1 MGNISIDA
9 KLQRMRAQHEMEKS
23 SGRARA
29 YSGVRG
35 GGDASYKTYSKTTGR
50 SRYSRRSS
58 TCTHKRNLM
67 VMNSTEPIDNPISER
82 AFDEESE
89 FEVTPEDFDK
99 CLSTQNELTEDEK
112 IINAR
117 FANEALSAGRDISVF
132 PVSIASIIDKL
143 ESYNKEAN

>member
-1 MGNISIDA
+1 MSDFNQAQLTSKKIQRNLKTEGDEDLRSIKSEYDYGSKKKFLDVMGNISIDA

-99 CLSTQNELTEDEK
+99 C
-112 IINAR
+112 
-117 FANEALSAGRDISVF
+117 
-132 PVSIASIIDKL
+132 
-143 ESYNKEAN
+143 